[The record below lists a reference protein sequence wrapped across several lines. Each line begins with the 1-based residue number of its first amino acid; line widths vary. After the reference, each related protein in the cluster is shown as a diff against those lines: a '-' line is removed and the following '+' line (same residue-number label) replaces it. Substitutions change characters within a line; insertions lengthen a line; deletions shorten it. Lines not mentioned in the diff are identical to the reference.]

1 MKISYNHLINCIQQ
15 RPCIDELSDK
25 LFQLGHEHEVNNN
38 IFDFEFTPNRGD
50 CLSVRGLLR
59 DLKIFYDLT
68 LEEPVYEKEIKKCK
82 FNFFNNAV
90 NHCRNI
96 SFMKLEIF
104 ETTNNYNGKL
114 KDYFYDLDL
123 KKINFFTDVSNFV
136 SYETGQPTHCYD
148 SSLLKIP
155 LSLDYLKENY
165 KFDTLL
171 DKSIEIEKGNLVF
184 FDKDNKVIN
193 FAGIVGGISSACK
206 KNTKS
211 VIVECAHF
219 DPEIILGKSLRYGI
233 TSDAAHKFERY
244 TDPNCHEYVLRRF
257 IKIVEDHAEI
267 KSLEIF
273 SENYSNDE
281 LASIYYDFYKINEIL
296 GTNISEK
303 DCLNYLNRLG
313 FLIKEDQILIP
324 SHRND
329 IISMND
335 IAEEIARSIGYNNID
350 TKEFNI
356 SIDNKSNKDLEEK
369 KLKKLLV
376 DSGFFEVINDPFSL
390 ISSDSNISVDNPL
403 DSNKKFLRTDLKDSL
418 LQNLSYNERR
428 QKDSIK
434 LFEISNIYTK
444 DSSERVVGIVAS
456 GRLNKNYE
464 DFSKKIESKHIKEL
478 LQKYTNIENIKFET
492 ISRDSINSKSKYPII
507 YLEFSFDSSLKVDY
521 EHNDFNLDDINNKK
535 YLKISEYPSST
546 RDLSFSIK
554 DFSKSQ
560 ALQDLIHGFQNDL
573 LKEVF
578 IFDYFENEKGKEI
591 KIGFRFIFQSKD
603 SNLTDEMVND
613 AMNLIIKNALK
624 INTVTI
630 PGLW

>member
-1 MKISYNHLINCIQQ
+1 MKISYNHLINCIPQ
-15 RPCIDELSDK
+15 RPSILELSDK

-59 DLKIFYDLT
+59 DLKIFYDLN
-68 LEEPVYEKEIKKCK
+68 LDQPIYEKEIKESK

-104 ETTNNYNGKL
+104 ETTNNYNGKF
-114 KDYFYDLDL
+114 KDYFCDLDI

-148 SSLLKIP
+148 SSILKIP

-193 FAGIVGGISSACK
+193 FAGIVGGISTACK
-206 KNTKS
+206 INTKS

-281 LASIYYDFYKINEIL
+281 LTSINYDFYKINKIL
-296 GTNISEK
+296 GTNITEK
-303 DCLNYLNRLG
+303 ECLNYLNRLG
-313 FLIKEDQILIP
+313 FLIQEDQILIP

-335 IAEEIARSIGYNNID
+335 IAEEIARSVGYNNLG

-390 ISSDSNISVDNPL
+390 ISSDSTITIDNPL
-403 DSNKKFLRTDLKDSL
+403 DSNRKFLRTDLKDSL

-434 LFEISNIYTK
+434 LFEISNVYSK
-444 DSSERVVGIVAS
+444 DSSVRVVGIVAS
-456 GRLNKNYE
+456 GRLDKNYE

-492 ISRDSINSKSKYPII
+492 ISRDSLNSKSKYPII
-507 YLEFSFDSSLKVDY
+507 YLEFSFDSSLEVDY
-521 EHNDFNLDDINNKK
+521 EHIDFNLDDINNKK

-560 ALQDLIHGFQNDL
+560 ALQELIHGFQNDL

-578 IFDYFENEKGKEI
+578 IFDYFENENGKEI

-603 SNLTDEMVND
+603 SNLTDEIVND
-613 AMNLIIKNALK
+613 AMNLIIKKALK

-630 PGLW
+630 PGL

>member
-1 MKISYNHLINCIQQ
+1 MKIAYNHLINCIPQ
-15 RPCIDELSDK
+15 RLSMSELSNK
-25 LFQLGHEHEVNNN
+25 LFQLGHEHEVYNN

-59 DLKIFYDLT
+59 DLKVFYDLT
-68 LEEPVYEKEIKKCK
+68 LDQPVYEKEIKESK

-90 NHCRNI
+90 NHCKNI
-96 SFMKLEIF
+96 SFMKLEVL

-114 KDYFYDLDL
+114 EDYFCDLDL
-123 KKINFFTDVSNFV
+123 KKINFFTDISNFV

-148 SSLLKIP
+148 SSSLKIP

-184 FDKDNKVIN
+184 SDKDNKVIN
-193 FAGIVGGISSACK
+193 LAGIVGGISSACK
-206 KNTKS
+206 TNTKS

-233 TSDAAHKFERY
+233 PSDAAHKFERY

-273 SENYSNDE
+273 SENYFNDE
-281 LASIYYDFYKINEIL
+281 LTTINYDFYRINKIL

-313 FLIKEDQILIP
+313 FSIKEDQILIP

-335 IAEEIARSIGYNNID
+335 IAEEIARSVGYNNIGS
-350 TKEFNI
+350 KEFNI
-356 SIDNKSNKDLEEK
+356 SIENRSYKDLEEK

-376 DSGFFEVINDPFSL
+376 DSGFFEVINDSFSPS
-390 ISSDSNISVDNPL
+390 SSDSTIAVDNPL
-403 DSNKKFLRTDLKDSL
+403 DSNRKFLRTNVRDSL

-434 LFEISNIYTK
+434 LFEISNIYSK

-478 LQKYTNIENIKFET
+478 LQKHTNIENIKFET
-492 ISRDSINSKSKYPII
+492 ISRDSFNSKSKYPII
-507 YLEFSFDSSLKVDY
+507 YLEFSFDSSLEVDY
-521 EHNDFNLDDINNKK
+521 EYNDFSLDDINNKK

-560 ALQDLIHGFQNDL
+560 ALQDLIQGFQNDL

-578 IFDYFENEKGKEI
+578 IFDYFENEKGQEI

-603 SNLTDEMVND
+603 SNLTDEMIND
-613 AMNLIIKNALK
+613 AMNLVIKNALK

-630 PGLW
+630 PGL